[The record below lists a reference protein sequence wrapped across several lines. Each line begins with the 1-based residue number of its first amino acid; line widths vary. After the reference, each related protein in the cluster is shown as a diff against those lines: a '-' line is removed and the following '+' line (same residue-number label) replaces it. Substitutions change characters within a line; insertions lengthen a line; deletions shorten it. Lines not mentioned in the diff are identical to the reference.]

1 MSETLQDFIETY
13 AEQWRTGQS
22 ARNLARY
29 HEDFVLHYAGSH
41 RLSGIYRG
49 KAVALAAMR
58 SFGEATGRKLVEIV
72 ETMAGRTHAGI
83 VAREQ
88 FHAAPGA
95 PILRRVA
102 VYRVVDGWLHECW
115 VYDDDQAMVDRL
127 IG

>member
-1 MSETLQDFIETY
+1 MGAPLQTFIDSY
-13 AEQWRTGQS
+13 AENWRTGRS
-22 ARNLARY
+22 ASNLARY
-29 HEDFVLHYAGSH
+29 HDDFVLHYAGTH
-41 RLSGIYRG
+41 RLSGIFRG
-49 KAVALAAMR
+49 KADALAAMR

-72 ETMAGRTHAGI
+72 ETMAGSTHASI

-95 PILRRVA
+95 PVLRRVA

-115 VYDDDQAMVDRL
+115 VYDDDQAMIDRL